1 MNQDYL
7 HLSGIQH
14 YAFCRR
20 QWALIYVEQ
29 QWQDNTLT
37 FQGQEL
43 HKKTNDPFITEK
55 RGDIIIARAIPIVSH
70 TLMLYGIADV
80 VEFHRVEE
88 NGIRLYR
95 QAGNWC
101 PIPVEYKSG
110 RPKRGNCDVVQLCAQ
125 AICLEET
132 FDLQLQQGHMYYGK
146 TRRRLDVELSDSLRQ
161 EVRDY
166 ARQMHSDLEHG
177 VTPKAVRTEACE
189 RCSLIEL
196 CVPQLSEKLSLSDYV
211 MGALK

>member
-29 QWQDNTLT
+29 QWQDNILT
-37 FQGQEL
+37 FHGQEL
-43 HKKTNDPFITEK
+43 HKKTNDPFLTEK

-88 NGIRLYR
+88 NGIRLHK
-95 QAGNWC
+95 QAGYWC
-101 PIPVEYKSG
+101 PIPVEYKAG
-110 RPKRGNCDVVQLCAQ
+110 RPKPGNCDVVQLCAQ

-132 FDLQLQQGHMYYGK
+132 FDLQLHQGYMYYGK
-146 TRRRLDVELSDSLRQ
+146 TRRRLDVKLSDSLRQ

-166 ARQMHSDLEHG
+166 AQHMHWDLEHG

-189 RCSLIEL
+189 KCSLIEL
-196 CVPQLSEKLSLSDYV
+196 CVPQLSERLSLSDYV
-211 MGALK
+211 RGVSK